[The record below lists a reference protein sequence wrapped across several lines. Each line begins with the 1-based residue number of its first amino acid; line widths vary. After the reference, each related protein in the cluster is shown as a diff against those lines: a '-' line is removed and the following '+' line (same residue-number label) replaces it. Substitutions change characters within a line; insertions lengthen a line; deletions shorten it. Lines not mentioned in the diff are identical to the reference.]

1 MKDKAIDWLLSLK
14 NMFVG
19 SGYHKYIDL
28 AVSALQN
35 DKWVSVNEE
44 LPTYGNE
51 VLTVLKDGEM
61 CVNWVIEDEDP
72 VEWFDDGVVA
82 WRPLPRYYGAQ

>member
-14 NMFVG
+14 KMFVG

-28 AVSALQN
+28 AVSVLQN
-35 DKWVSVNEE
+35 DKWTSVDEA
-44 LPTYGNE
+44 LPVYGDE
-51 VLTVLKDGEM
+51 VLTVLEDGEM
-61 CVNWVIEDEDP
+61 CVNWVCDDDP

-82 WRPLPRYYGAQ
+82 WRPLPRYYDM